1 LKTYCKK
8 NKKLA
13 IEIYNNRGSNN
24 TRLNQAYKEFFE
36 SNQLPYDSVTFEF
49 ADIPLKNLLDVPS

>member
-36 SNQLPYDSVTFEF
+36 SNQLTFEF